1 MKYMTI
7 NLLRYEEYFNTKEGK
22 GFIREIIKKE
32 DVDAIESLLN
42 WNGLSKQFLKE
53 ITEKIISSIEEK
65 ENGIIRDRE
74 DIKKLKSLFQYIIQQ
89 DVADK
94 EILNIVCE
102 YITQSK
108 SKYMDEDLDVAV
120 RLLTLSK
127 KLSGDIAKKLYKYIV
142 AYPNTKIKKE
152 LLENI
157 VSNQKISEDI
167 LFELLTTSGYES
179 EIYVKAAKNLNSR
192 RKQKSYKE
200 SYADYVANK

>member
-53 ITEKIISSIEEK
+53 ITEKIISLIEEK

-74 DIKKLKSLFQYIIQQ
+74 DIKKLKSLFPYIIQS
-89 DVADK
+89 DTVDK
-94 EILNIVCE
+94 EILDIVCE
-102 YITQSK
+102 YIINCK
-108 SKYMDEDLDVAV
+108 CKYMDSDLDVAV
-120 RLLTLSK
+120 RLLTISSK
-127 KLSGDIAKKLYKYIV
+127 TSKETTVKLYKYIV
-142 AYPNTKIKKE
+142 GYPDIKRKQE
-152 LLENI
+152 LLGDI
-157 VSNQKISEDI
+157 ISYGNLPEEY
-167 LFELLTTSGYES
+167 LFEVITTIGYED
-179 EIYVKAAKNLNSR
+179 EIYVKAGKKLRSR

-200 SYADYVANK
+200 SYTEYLTNK